1 MAGTKTANVN
11 ARIQQDIKANA
22 EAILSKM
29 GIPRSVAID
38 MFYRQIILHNGIP
51 FPLTIP
57 REVPARDTMNNA
69 QFNAIMANGLEQAK
83 ADDAFDVDEVFDELM
98 EGL

>member
-1 MAGTKTANVN
+1 MSATKTANVN
-11 ARIQQDIKANA
+11 ARIQQSVKADA
-22 EAILSKM
+22 EAILTRM

-57 REVPARDTMNNA
+57 REVPARDQITDA
-69 QFNAIMANGLEQAK
+69 QFNKMMAAGLEQAK
-83 ADDAFDVDEVFDELM
+83 ADDASDVDEVFDELM
-98 EGL
+98 KGL